1 MSQVTGMS
9 RCTTIVVVGLAL
21 TPLVLGAQSI
31 QTDWD
36 RSFDFSTLK
45 TYNYVSQPRGRNDP
59 LVINPMNERRI
70 RVALDSQLTARGY
83 ARDSVNPDFLVAY
96 HVATR
101 SRLEVQ
107 DWGYGPGRWGNRRI
121 DVDRYVEGTLIVDIV
136 SAASKEL
143 VWRGFAT
150 GTIRPRDAD
159 KKIRESV
166 EKLMKQYSKDI
177 RPRN

>member
-1 MSQVTGMS
+1 MSFVTGMN
-9 RCTTIVVVGLAL
+9 RRTTVVAVGLVLAPLAL
-21 TPLVLGAQSI
+21 AAQSI

-36 RSFDFSTLK
+36 RSFDFSPLK
-45 TYNYVSQPRGRNDP
+45 TYNFVSQVRARNDP

-83 ARDSVNPDFLVAY
+83 TRNEVNPDFLVAY
-96 HVATR
+96 HVAAR

-136 SAASKEL
+136 NAANKEL